1 MFLTEVGVKCTNCG
15 VNFNSEQFAIFIES
29 GKRNSELRQD
39 FGNPQAHLE
48 LHEICT
54 CPTCGKSDWMT
65 SFPPAAEKS
74 ELRQANTTPH
84 LQYRNAAVLAEREG
98 KSNFHI
104 GLFYVY
110 AAWCAD
116 DVGAW
121 PQAREYRHLASDC
134 LAKSLVDFSCP
145 PTRRAEIEYL
155 IGELLRRAGDFTR
168 AQEHLR
174 QVVTQLPARFALMAR
189 KVMRLAEQG
198 KSEDIPFD
206 M

>member
-1 MFLTEVGVKCTNCG
+1 MYLAEVGVKCTNCG
-15 VNFNSEQFAIFIES
+15 VNFNAQQFAIFIES

-65 SFPPAAEKS
+65 AFPPTGEMS
-74 ELRQANTTPH
+74 DLRQANTPPH
-84 LQYRNAAVLAEREG
+84 LQYRNAAVSAEREG
-98 KSNFHI
+98 KSNLDI

-116 DVGAW
+116 DAGAL
-121 PQAREYRHLASDC
+121 PQAREYRHLGADA
-134 LAKSLVDFSCP
+134 LAKCLVDFSCP
-145 PTRRAEIEYL
+145 AKRRPEIEYL
-155 IGELLRRAGDFTR
+155 IGELLRRAGDFSV

-174 QVVTQLPARFALMAR
+174 SVVSQLPAKFALMAR
-189 KVMRLAEQG
+189 KIMRLAEQG
-198 KSEDIPFD
+198 NSDEVPFD